1 MPNPSES
8 WIGDHSTNNVY
19 WNEPWMAEGAS
30 VKTNE
35 FYGGALDVTA
45 GTFTGIYNGGAE
57 GTRVGTFIYTVP
69 DCVAEPAEGDNGGKC
84 KSDRSCNGGHGGRG
98 GRGGPDGPDDDDD
111 DDGEEPTPPQCC
123 GTATT
128 GEGDA
133 AVTITDYC
141 GDGMATTTEET
152 GFTIGNVN
160 YSHTCSAFKMIAS
173 SASALAVAY
182 LM

>member
-1 MPNPSES
+1 LEEV
-8 WIGDHSTNNVY
+8 WRGDHTESNVY
-19 WNEPWMAEGAS
+19 WNEPWVAAGETDE
-30 VKTNE
+30 TNE
-35 FYGGALDVTA
+35 YYGGALDVTA

-57 GTRVGTFIYTVP
+57 GTRVGTFVYTVP
-69 DCVAEPAEGDNGGKC
+69 DCVAPAAEGDNGGKC
-84 KSDRSCNGGHGGRG
+84 KSDRSCT
-98 GRGGPDGPDDDDD
+98 DIA
-111 DDGEEPTPPQCC
+111 GEGEAAATPQCC

-128 GEGDA
+128 GEGDE

-152 GFTIGNVN
+152 GFTIGNVD